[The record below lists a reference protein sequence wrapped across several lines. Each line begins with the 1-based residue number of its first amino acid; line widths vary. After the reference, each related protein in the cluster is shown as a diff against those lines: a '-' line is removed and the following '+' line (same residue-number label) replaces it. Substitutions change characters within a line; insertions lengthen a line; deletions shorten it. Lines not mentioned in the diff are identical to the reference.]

1 VVAWFPDGRLW
12 PSPAPWLSRDGRC
25 HEDYWLEAR
34 SPAQASMEALGV
46 DEITAIIPTEEFI
59 EPLPTAA

>member
-1 VVAWFPDGRLW
+1 
-12 PSPAPWLSRDGRC
+12 
-25 HEDYWLEAR
+25 
-34 SPAQASMEALGV
+34 MEALGV